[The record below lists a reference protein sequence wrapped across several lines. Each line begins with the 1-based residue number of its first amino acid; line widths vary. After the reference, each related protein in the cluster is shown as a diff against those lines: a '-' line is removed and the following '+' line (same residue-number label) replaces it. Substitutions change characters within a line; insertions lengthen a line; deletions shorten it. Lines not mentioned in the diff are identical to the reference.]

1 MTKMQIGMMLRYP
14 REFDTTQKLVE
25 GLPNFHH
32 FTHDAS
38 FALPLPRLWK
48 GICQIRSVKAVD
60 GPRVPAIIVVSS
72 FHKAGSADAPW
83 EDLHDIDNGHIRYFG
98 DNRNPGVEPART
110 RGNKA
115 LLRAFDRHEAL
126 DLNGRRASEP
136 LLFFR
141 RMQKGVL
148 EFAGVGVIARAER
161 IVQHD
166 RAAKSYFT
174 NYVFDVAVLD
184 LSAEKDALDWR
195 WIHARRREDTDL
207 TTTEPLAPRA
217 WRDWL
222 AGGAGSLD
230 RCRRRVSRSMVQPK
244 ETQLPNVGT
253 AMETVLKKVYT
264 FFSGKSGR
272 EKWRF
277 EALAAAVS
285 ASVLRSSGRYREGWI
300 TPASGDGGSDF
311 IARLDMGDD
320 FSTTRLIIFGQA
332 KCERPDKTTGGR
344 HVARTVARLKRGW
357 LGVYVTTGW
366 FSKAVQLEIIED
378 GWPVLLVPG
387 LRLAQEVQRIA
398 DERGISIDD
407 YLPIIASSYEKQVTR
422 RRPEEI
428 LVLP

>member
-1 MTKMQIGMMLRYP
+1 MTRMHTGMALRYP
-14 REFDTTQKLVE
+14 KAFDPTQKVVE

-32 FTHDAS
+32 FTHDAR
-38 FALPLPRLWK
+38 FTLPIPRLWK
-48 GICQIRSVKAVD
+48 GICQFGPVKAVD

-98 DNRNPGVEPART
+98 DNRDPAAEPSTT

-115 LLRAFDRHEAL
+115 LLRAFDRHRAL
-126 DLNGRRASEP
+126 DQEGRRASEP
-136 LLFFR
+136 LVFFR

-148 EFAGVGVIARAER
+148 EFAGVGVISRAER

-166 RAAKSYFT
+166 RTSKGYFT
-174 NYVFDVAVLD
+174 NYVYDMVVLD
-184 LSAEKDALDWR
+184 LSAESDALDWR
-195 WIHARRREDTDL
+195 WIHARRHAEADL
-207 TTTEPLAPRA
+207 SATEHLAPQA

-222 AGGAGSLD
+222 EGGAGSLD
-230 RCRRRVSRSMVQPK
+230 RCRRRVSRTMVQPK
-244 ETQLPNVGT
+244 EVQLPDAGT
-253 AMETVLKKVYT
+253 PMQAVLEGIYG
-264 FFSGKSGR
+264 FFNGTLGR

-277 EALAAAVS
+277 EALAAAVA
-285 ASVLRSSGRYREGWI
+285 ASVLRASGRYREGWI

-311 IARLDMGDD
+311 IGRLDMGDG

-332 KCERPDKTTGGR
+332 KCEQPDKPTSGR

-366 FSKAVQLEIIED
+366 FSRAVQREIIED

-387 LRLAQEVQRIA
+387 LRLAEEVQRIA
-398 DERGISIDD
+398 DERGVSIDE
-407 YLPIIASSYEKQVTR
+407 YLPIIASGYEKQVAR

-428 LVLP
+428 LLLS